1 MPKIN
6 LLSKEIAELIAAGE
20 VIDRPCSVIKELIE
34 NSIDS
39 GATAITA
46 EIKNGGT
53 TYMRIS
59 DNGCGI
65 SEEDIRTAFL
75 RHATSK
81 VKEKCDLDK
90 ILTLGFRGE
99 ALASIAAVSRVEV
112 LTKVKGEQFGT
123 HYIIEGSE
131 EKLIEQ
137 CGCPDGTM
145 IIIRDIFYNVPA
157 RQKFLKKDVTEGN
170 AVSSVIS
177 KLALSHP
184 DISFKFIRDNRQD
197 IMTPGDNDSYSAVYA
212 VLGRTFAD
220 SLIPVDYTYEGIRVS
235 GYTVKPLSAGSNRKL
250 QNFFV
255 NRRFVKSVTCTVSL
269 EEAYR
274 NVIMTGKFPSC
285 VINIDIPPE
294 TIDVNVHPTKIEVR
308 FSDEKTV
315 FDAVYFAV
323 KNAVMSYDIMKN
335 EKKEAPP
342 EPIKKIDYSVKV
354 TPVVPTYTKSDQLS
368 LSSERK
374 PLEVSA
380 EKVSEEKPVVTK
392 HTEVI
397 EKPFEEPKIES
408 LKTDIPKDTEFKYI
422 SQKAFQK
429 REEPAPER
437 EVVKEE
443 KKLLEYR
450 VIGEF
455 LKTYILVECENELI
469 VIDKH
474 AAHERILFEKLKS
487 ADNGFSSQLL
497 ATPESVLLTPEQRAV
512 VEENREVVEN
522 TGFTFSFSDNNE
534 VLITGIPTIFDID
547 DAAEIFCE
555 IADNLSENRNDPQ
568 SARLDEIYH
577 SMACKAAIKA
587 HDRNDIKELEHLVKQ
602 VLSDDRIRYCPHGR
616 PVLSVITEKELE
628 KRFKRVL

>member
-197 IMTPGDNDSYSAVYA
+197 IMTPGDNDSYSAVYSI
-212 VLGRTFAD
+212 LGRAFAD

-255 NRRFVKSVTCTVSL
+255 NRRFVKSVTFTVSL

-335 EKKEAPP
+335 EKKEVPP
-342 EPIKKIDYSVKV
+342 EPIKKVDYSVKV

-380 EKVSEEKPVVTK
+380 EKVSEEKTIVTK
-392 HTEVI
+392 HTEVLK
-397 EKPFEEPKIES
+397 KPFEEPKIES
-408 LKTDIPKDTEFKYI
+408 LKTDIPKNTEFKYI

-429 REEPAPER
+429 REEPAPR
-437 EVVKEE
+437 EEIVKEE

-497 ATPESVLLTPEQRAV
+497 ATPESILLTPEQRAV
-512 VEENREVVEN
+512 VEENREIVEN

-555 IADNLSENRNDPQ
+555 IADNLSENRNNPQ

-616 PVLSVITEKELE
+616 PVISVITEKELE

>member
-170 AVSSVIS
+170 AVSSVIA

-212 VLGRTFAD
+212 VLGRAFAD
-220 SLIPVDYTYEGIRVS
+220 SLIPVDYTYDGIRVS

-285 VINIDIPPE
+285 VINLDIPPE

-342 EPIKKIDYSVKV
+342 EPIKKVDYSVKV

-380 EKVSEEKPVVTK
+380 EKAGEVKPVATK
-392 HTEVI
+392 NTEVI
-397 EKPFEEPKIES
+397 EKSFEEPKIES
-408 LKTDIPKDTEFKYI
+408 LKSDIPKNTEFRYI

-429 REEPAPER
+429 REEPVPQE

-443 KKLLEYR
+443 KKLPEYR

-455 LKTYILVECENELI
+455 LKTYILVECESELI

-474 AAHERILFEKLKS
+474 AAHERILFEKLKA

-512 VEENREVVEN
+512 VEENREIVEN
-522 TGFTFSFSDNNE
+522 TGFTFSFSENNE
-534 VLITGIPTIFDID
+534 VLITGIPTIFNID
-547 DAAEIFCE
+547 DTAEIFCE

>member
-212 VLGRTFAD
+212 VLGRAFAD

-285 VINIDIPPE
+285 VINLDIPPE

-308 FSDEKTV
+308 FSDEKAV

-342 EPIKKIDYSVKV
+342 EPIKKVDYSVKV

-368 LSSERK
+368 LSSERR

-380 EKVSEEKPVVTK
+380 EKVSEVKPVVTNN
-392 HTEVI
+392 TEAP
-397 EKPFEEPKIES
+397 EKPFEKPKIES
-408 LKTDIPKDTEFKYI
+408 LKTDIPKNTEFRYI

-429 REEPAPER
+429 REELAPQE
-437 EVVKEE
+437 EIVKEE
-443 KKLLEYR
+443 KKLPEYR

-474 AAHERILFEKLKS
+474 AAHERILFEKLKA

-512 VEENREVVEN
+512 VEENREVIEN
-522 TGFTFSFSDNNE
+522 TGFTFSFSENNE

-555 IADNLSENRNDPQ
+555 IADNLSENRNNPQ

-587 HDRNDIKELEHLVKQ
+587 HDKNDIRELEHLVKQ

-616 PVLSVITEKELE
+616 PVISVITEKELE

>member
-212 VLGRTFAD
+212 VLGRAFAD

-285 VINIDIPPE
+285 VINLDIPPE

-342 EPIKKIDYSVKV
+342 EPIKKVDYSVKV

-374 PLEVSA
+374 PLEVA
-380 EKVSEEKPVVTK
+380 EKKSDEVKPVATK
-392 HTEVI
+392 NTEVI
-397 EKPFEEPKIES
+397 KKSFEEPKIES

-429 REEPAPER
+429 REEPVPQ
-437 EVVKEE
+437 EVIVKEE
-443 KKLLEYR
+443 KKLPEYR

-474 AAHERILFEKLKS
+474 AAHERILFEKLKA
-487 ADNGFSSQLL
+487 ADEGFSSQLL

-512 VEENREVVEN
+512 VEENREIVEN
-522 TGFTFSFSDNNE
+522 TGFTFSFSENNE
-534 VLITGIPTIFDID
+534 VLITGIPTIFNID
-547 DAAEIFCE
+547 DMAEIFCE
-555 IADNLSENRNDPQ
+555 IADNLSENRNDPK

>member
-212 VLGRTFAD
+212 VLGRAFAD

-285 VINIDIPPE
+285 VINLDIPPE

-342 EPIKKIDYSVKV
+342 EPIKKVDYSVKV

-374 PLEVSA
+374 PLEVA
-380 EKVSEEKPVVTK
+380 EKKSDEAKPVATK
-392 HTEVI
+392 NTEVI

-408 LKTDIPKDTEFKYI
+408 LKTDIPKNTEFKYI

-429 REEPAPER
+429 REEPVPQ
-437 EVVKEE
+437 EVIVKEE
-443 KKLLEYR
+443 KKLPEYR

-455 LKTYILVECENELI
+455 LKTYILVECESELI

-474 AAHERILFEKLKS
+474 AAHERILFEKLKA
-487 ADNGFSSQLL
+487 ADEGFSSQLL

-512 VEENREVVEN
+512 VEENRDIVEN